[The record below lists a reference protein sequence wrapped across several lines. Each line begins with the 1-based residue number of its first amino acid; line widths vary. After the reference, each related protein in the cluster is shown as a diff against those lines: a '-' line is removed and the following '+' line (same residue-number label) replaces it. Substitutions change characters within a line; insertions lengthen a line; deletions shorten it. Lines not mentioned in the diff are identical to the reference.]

1 MFPPLKWPCY
11 SDKLESQ
18 VGAVCVFCT
27 RHCVP
32 DWKPNCVGSG
42 PKEGACWGGRGA
54 AWVLTPKPAH
64 FQKHLPS
71 AVGRRGVVLKAPH
84 RATHSQS
91 TRGPQPCAFWF
102 PGRVPHQQSPCLPAP
117 PPTFLNCREAPGWE
131 REQLVATMTSPGNSW
146 IAWWVCLW
154 TLLGQAECKNHPP
167 PPSPS

>member
-117 PPTFLNCREAPGWE
+117 PPHLPELQGGTRVGERAVGGNNDQSWKFLDS
-131 REQLVATMTSPGNSW
+131 LVGLPVDSPGTS
-146 IAWWVCLW
+146 
-154 TLLGQAECKNHPP
+154 
-167 PPSPS
+167 